1 MSKTFLMRLALAAA
15 SAFLLSSA
23 APAFADC
30 ANCANC
36 PKKSAAEKATANAE
50 KKPEDKQPAGE
61 KPGCECTKGKAC
73 ACEKG
78 KCKCAEAAPK
88 AA

>member
-1 MSKTFLMRLALAAA
+1 MKTFLRFALAAA

-23 APAFADC
+23 APALAGGDC
-30 ANCANC
+30 ANCENC
-36 PKKSAAEKATANAE
+36 PKKTAAEKGAATAE
-50 KKPEDKQPAGE
+50 KPGDKQPGGE
-61 KPGCECTKGKAC
+61 KPGCECTKGKTC